1 MRPVFSREEAYAGW
15 SRLHGGIDPRSSM
28 WISGWVR
35 IAHTCATPLVRA
47 GVSPSTVT
55 VAGVAVMA
63 AVPLIASAGAAWPMV
78 AMLVILVGAVLDGVD
93 GAIAVRAGKA
103 SRWGRVLD
111 PFADRCSDLLLI
123 LTLVVLGA
131 PAWLGV
137 SLALLTLLL
146 ESVRAHAQA
155 TGMEGPGV
163 LTWWER
169 PSRVIVASF
178 ATATSAIEWGARRS
192 GIDVLPALDGV
203 TLVTIYSIIATVLA
217 IAGLAQ
223 LLVAVHSAL
232 ED

>member
-35 IAHTCATPLVRA
+35 IAHICATPLVRA

-217 IAGLAQ
+217 VAGLAQ
-223 LLVAVHSAL
+223 LLVAVHSEL

>member
-15 SRLHGGIDPRSSM
+15 SRLHGGIDPRSSI

-35 IAHTCATPLVRA
+35 IAHICATPLVRA

-178 ATATSAIEWGARRS
+178 ATATSAIEWCARRS
-192 GIDVLPALDGV
+192 GIDVLPALDSI

-217 IAGLAQ
+217 VAGLTQ
-223 LLVAVHSAL
+223 LLVAVHSDL

>member
-35 IAHTCATPLVRA
+35 IAHICATPLVRA

-55 VAGVAVMA
+55 VAGVAVTA

-131 PAWLGV
+131 PVWLGI

-203 TLVTIYSIIATVLA
+203 ALVTIYAIVATVLA
-217 IAGLAQ
+217 VAGLAQ
-223 LLVAVHSAL
+223 LLVAVHSEL

>member
-1 MRPVFSREEAYAGW
+1 
-15 SRLHGGIDPRSSM
+15 
-28 WISGWVR
+28 
-35 IAHTCATPLVRA
+35 
-47 GVSPSTVT
+47 
-55 VAGVAVMA
+55 
-63 AVPLIASAGAAWPMV
+63 
-78 AMLVILVGAVLDGVD
+78 VILLGAVLDGVD

-137 SLALLTLLL
+137 VLAVCTLLL

-155 TGMEGPGV
+155 TGMKGPGV

-169 PSRVIVASF
+169 PSRVIVASL
-178 ATATSAIEWGARRS
+178 ATATSAIEWCARRS
-192 GIDVLPALDGV
+192 GIDVVPALDGV
-203 TLVTIYSIIATVLA
+203 ALVTTYTIIAMVLA
-217 IAGLAQ
+217 VAGLAQ
-223 LLVAVHSAL
+223 LLVAVHSDL